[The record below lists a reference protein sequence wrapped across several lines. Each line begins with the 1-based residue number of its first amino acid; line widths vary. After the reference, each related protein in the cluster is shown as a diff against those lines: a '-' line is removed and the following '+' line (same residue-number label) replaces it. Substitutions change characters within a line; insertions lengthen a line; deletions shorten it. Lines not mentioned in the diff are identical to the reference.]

1 MPDEILPIVA
11 WYLVE
16 PAHRQHIDALAALC
30 LTGNHRLF
38 NFFEPILYGLSGR
51 GPNPCAMQWAAAK
64 GRVYIMAK
72 ASANK
77 VGIDSPDGTYQ
88 FQFRNNLGHPNLCYP
103 VHPEALELA
112 VMYGNIACIEYLLQ
126 NGANIHQETVAAN
139 LDISY
144 NGNQRPQYRVLA
156 WAIRYNQPQA
166 IQFLLARGVGTLLSS
181 HVPEFKPMHLAAVLG
196 HEDLF
201 DMLLAVPGCAIER
214 H

>member
-1 MPDEILPIVA
+1 MPDEILLIVA

-88 FQFRNNLGHPNLCYP
+88 FQFRKNLGHPNLCYP

-112 VMYGNIACIEYLLQ
+112 VMYGNIPCIEYLLQ